1 MQLLKEGGV
10 TKDNRNTK
18 ENENPSAIPCYRAH
32 QEMDSVSMKH
42 LFHDLSRF
50 I

>member
-18 ENENPSAIPCYRAH
+18 ENENPSAIRVIVH
-32 QEMDSVSMKH
+32 IKKWI
-42 LFHDLSRF
+42 LSP
-50 I
+50 